1 MWGGSQWK
9 GLSWQP
15 RPGKGMG
22 RTATTAKPSSCPLVL
37 TRSFLVKASLYV
49 PPQSWSGKLKIKN
62 PPPPKRKRE
71 TNQKGGSGGLK
82 GEGLGPPILLWF
94 LGPAAASLEKNDDGG
109 VQGWVALSPSWP
121 RDDPLPGRAMP
132 GRPSP
137 SPQNRPPTLSVNI
150 RRRETGEVAGKC
162 RDLAPCSCSIFF

>member
-1 MWGGSQWK
+1 MEGAQLAATPREGYGMHPNNRKAFLLAPRLDPVIFGQSQP
-9 GLSWQP
+9 LCP
-15 RPGKGMG
+15 
-22 RTATTAKPSSCPLVL
+22 TAKLEWK
-37 TRSFLVKASLYV
+37 VKNKD
-49 PPQSWSGKLKIKN
+49 PPHPQ
-62 PPPPKRKRE
+62 KRKRE
-71 TNQKGGSGGLK
+71 TNQKRGSGGLK

-121 RDDPLPGRAMP
+121 RDDPLLGRAMP

-137 SPQNRPPTLSVNI
+137 SPQNRPPSLSVNI
-150 RRRETGEVAGKC
+150 RRRETGEVAGRC